1 MRPFHVAIVGSGPSG
16 FFAAASLLKAADA
29 SDEVN
34 VAVDMLEMLPTPWGL
49 VRSGVAPDHPKIKS
63 ISKQFEKTAEDPRFR
78 FFGNVVVGEH
88 VEVLDPLTAT
98 FDPTPLAEVLADPA
112 IEIVLHAGRQDVAIL
127 RREWKTTFTN
137 VFDTQVAAGFA
148 GFSAQ
153 AGYNVSPPQ
162 VGAYFAKINCF
173 CFTQQTMKPG
183 ETREMTVVFYVDPSL
198 VKDHDQDGLNTITL
212 SYTFYRIPNPEK
224 PVAEV
229 PTANPTSKK
238 L

>member
-1 MRPFHVAIVGSGPSG
+1 M
-16 FFAAASLLKAADA
+16 
-29 SDEVN
+29 
-34 VAVDMLEMLPTPWGL
+34 
-49 VRSGVAPDHPKIKS
+49 
-63 ISKQFEKTAEDPRFR
+63 TAEPHKKPSTRRDMIVA
-78 FFGNVVVGEH
+78 GVCGCVVALMVGGAYAAVPFYTWFCQTTGYGGTTQVSEKA
-88 VEVLDPLTAT
+88 PG
-98 FDPTPLAEVLADPA
+98 EVLARTLA
-112 IEIVLHAGRQDVAIL
+112 IRFDSNVAPGLPWKFEPEQNEIKVHIGAVTTVHYKVTNYAA
-127 RREWKTTFTN
+127 REIT
-137 VFDTQVAAGFA
+137 
-148 GFSAQ
+148 AQ